1 MFHDLSRLD
10 PVTWDATGKV
20 AETRFTENHLY
31 YYEITV
37 RNLTT
42 GKISLPVAIM
52 IPSDQSQPTVEHW
65 MTCFCNDEKRIYGA
79 NKLSQPLQINSD
91 RAMVFVTTVME
102 VFNLLILED
111 SAW

>member
-20 AETRFTENHLY
+20 AETRFTENPLY

-65 MTCFCNDEKRIYGA
+65 MTCFCNGEKRIYGA